1 MDFFKQDTSDKFNAQ
16 KEDFKEKLGNIDTYY
31 SEKFEEM
38 GNEIDAV
45 KKMAKDAV
53 NAKERELQAQMD
65 KQVDSIRR
73 FVDSNIDDM
82 VNERRETL

>member
-1 MDFFKQDTSDKFNAQ
+1 
-16 KEDFKEKLGNIDTYY
+16 
-31 SEKFEEM
+31 M